1 MFNQKQHYIALAEHQ
16 TAHILVFPALKGPQA
31 GGRAETRGPGGK
43 ETPVWASG
51 LASALQ
57 V

>member
-1 MFNQKQHYIALAEHQ
+1 MLNQKQHYMKEAVHR
-16 TAHILVFPALKGPQA
+16 TAHVLVFPAVKGPQA

-51 LASALQ
+51 PVSAPL

>member
-1 MFNQKQHYIALAEHQ
+1 MFNQKQHYIKVAEHQ
-16 TAHILVFPALKGPQA
+16 TAHVLVFPALKGPQA
-31 GGRAETRGPGGK
+31 GGKAETRGPGGK
-43 ETPVWASG
+43 GTPVWASG